1 MKTIF
6 LFIMTIFLSSH
17 LFCQEKENINYQES
31 PYKISGEGNLDLPI
45 GYIKNDMKMVGFL

>member
-1 MKTIF
+1 
-6 LFIMTIFLSSH
+6 MTIFLSSH

-31 PYKISGEGNLDLPI
+31 LYKISGEGNLDLPI